1 MMTSPDHRH
10 ARRLL
15 FVTLGVAVVLSVFIF
30 QGLLPVA
37 TGDIPYSFDEAPE
50 MAGPP
55 ISDPGI
61 LPPGL
66 LVLLLLI
73 DATAALALFLYLKV
87 KEDGKN

>member
-1 MMTSPDHRH
+1 MTSPDHRH

-15 FVTLGVAVVLSVFIF
+15 YTTLGVAVVLGIFIF
-30 QGLLPVA
+30 QALLPVA
-37 TGDIPYSFDEAPE
+37 TGDYPYTFEEAPDME
-50 MAGPP
+50 GPP
-55 ISDPGI
+55 VSDPGI

-87 KEDGKN
+87 KEAE

>member
-1 MMTSPDHRH
+1 MTSPDHRH

-15 FVTLGVAVVLSVFIF
+15 YVTLAVAVVLSIFIF
-30 QGLLPVA
+30 HGLLPVA
-37 TGDIPYSFDEAPE
+37 AGDYPYSFDEAPE
-50 MAGPP
+50 MKGPP

-73 DATAALALFLYLKV
+73 DCTAALALFLYLKV

>member
-1 MMTSPDHRH
+1 MTSPDHRH

-15 FVTLGVAVVLSVFIF
+15 YVTLAVAVVLSVFIF
-30 QGLLPVA
+30 HGLLPAA
-37 TGDIPYSFDEAPE
+37 TGDYPYSFDEAPE
-50 MAGPP
+50 MEGPQ

-73 DATAALALFLYLKV
+73 DAAAALALFLYLKV
-87 KEDGKN
+87 KEAV

>member
-1 MMTSPDHRH
+1 MTSPDHRH